1 MIIIAIKTDNPEAEL
16 YLYDSRREFI
26 YFKWLAHR
34 QLADTLHLK
43 IKEALD
49 SQSLELSSIKGI
61 AIFKGPG
68 SFTGLRIGAS
78 VANALAYAEQVPI
91 VGTTGA
97 DWLMDGLKR
106 LLIGQDD
113 KIVIPFYGTD
123 ANITLPKK

>member
-16 YLYDSRREFI
+16 YLYDSQKEI
-26 YFKWLAHR
+26 INIKWQAHR
-34 QLADTLHLK
+34 QLADTIHFK

-49 SQSLELSSIKGI
+49 SQYLELSDIEGVV
-61 AIFKGPG
+61 IFRGPG

-78 VANALAYAEQVPI
+78 VVNTLAYAVQVPI

-97 DWLMDGLKR
+97 DWLIDGLKR
-106 LLIGQDD
+106 LLVGQDD
-113 KIVIPFYGTD
+113 KIVVPYYGAE